1 MKRLFL
7 LSDVPSDW
15 WAKSRLSRNDGCF
28 PHNQLRD
35 RTLTDRMQIVNL
47 LEMSWLTGMPRE
59 TTHRDAGGVFGKE
72 TLKRTCSL
80 KGKDFSAAG
89 ASDTGGQR
97 RHRTYKESSSELFK
111 VKQKRLTDHSSWYDP
126 EQTSC
131 CACELST
138 PDSIYFEGEFEP
150 QDFGSLIYHFHPKWL
165 FHNCWR
171 RWCKVMT

>member
-1 MKRLFL
+1 MC
-7 LSDVPSDW
+7 SDV
-15 WAKSRLSRNDGCF
+15 C
-28 PHNQLRD
+28 
-35 RTLTDRMQIVNL
+35 
-47 LEMSWLTGMPRE
+47 E
-59 TTHRDAGGVFGKE
+59 TTFPSEWCAEWLMSQIPAESEWWMLPSQSAERSHADRQDANCKSFGNVMTDWHAPRDDTSRCWRCIRE
-72 TLKRTCSL
+72 RNPEE
-80 KGKDFSAAG
+80 DFSAAG
-89 ASDTGGQR
+89 ASETGGQR
-97 RHRTYKESSSELFK
+97 RHHTYKESSSELFK

-131 CACELST
+131 CVCELST